1 MSLEILKRIEAAYKE
16 AFLKRDELRTSAL
29 RMIKAAIKN
38 KEVSVRPK
46 PFTEEHVIEALKSL
60 SKQRIESIEAFDA
73 AGRKD
78 LADKERM
85 ELKIIEEF
93 LPKQLSP
100 EEVEKKIVEHIERLG
115 LKSPKD
121 FGILMR
127 EVMSELKGKA
137 DGKLVSELA
146 RKKLEEISG

>member
-1 MSLEILKRIEAAYKE
+1 MSLEILKRIEAAYKD

-46 PFTEEHVIEALKSL
+46 PFTEEHVIEALRSL
-60 SKQRIESIEAFDA
+60 SKQRLESIEAFEA

-78 LADKERM
+78 LADKERA

-93 LPKQLSP
+93 LPEQLSP
-100 EEVEKKIVEHIERLG
+100 EEIERKIVEHIQRLG

-121 FGILMR
+121 FGLLMR
-127 EVMSELKGKA
+127 EVMNELKGKA
-137 DGKLVSELA
+137 DGKLVSEIA
-146 RKKLEEISG
+146 RKKLEENTG